1 MKSNTKEKQ
10 GRLTVS
16 HYAQQQKQSSQL
28 LKTGKMLLTTGTR
41 WPKATFKSR
50 LLEELLFP
58 TDLGLKEAQL
68 LACYFILKL

>member
-1 MKSNTKEKQ
+1 MKSNTKEEQ

-16 HYAQQQKQSSQL
+16 HAQQQKQSSQQ
-28 LKTGKMLLTTGTR
+28 LKTGKLLLTTATR
-41 WPKATFKSR
+41 WTKVIFKSR